1 MQLFCFSDAQ
11 SIRFTQV
18 RSAMRF
24 AYVFILLILL
34 SLSVPAQ
41 PPRPEISPASTVDDV
56 YLAKD
61 DGEGKAGEVAS
72 SFSPN
77 DIPIHCI
84 VVLSTADPIAVRMNF
99 VAVKVNG
106 VKPESKVVSASYATS
121 QGQDRVFF
129 TGKPHSKWTAGN
141 YRIDVFV
148 NDRLEKSLDF
158 EVKGGAVT
166 AARSNFTPAR
176 PKPRP

>member
-1 MQLFCFSDAQ
+1 
-11 SIRFTQV
+11 
-18 RSAMRF
+18 MRIAHIF
-24 AYVFILLILL
+24 LLILVL
-34 SLSVPAQ
+34 CAWSIAQ
-41 PPRPEISPASTVDDV
+41 PPAAAEGPVDDV

-61 DGEGKAGEVAS
+61 DGEGKAGEVTS
-72 SFSPN
+72 TFLPG

-84 VVLSTADPIAVRMNF
+84 VVLTKADPAAVRMNF

-129 TGKPHSKWTAGN
+129 TGKPHGKWTAGT

-148 NDRLEKSLDF
+148 NDKLERSLDF
-158 EVKGGAVT
+158 VVKGGVLP
-166 AARSNFTPAR
+166 AASNFAPTK
-176 PKPRP
+176 PKPKPKKP

>member
-1 MQLFCFSDAQ
+1 
-11 SIRFTQV
+11 
-18 RSAMRF
+18 MRF
-24 AYVFILLILL
+24 AQILLLIVAACVAAGGQEPAVP
-34 SLSVPAQ
+34 SGSV
-41 PPRPEISPASTVDDV
+41 EDV

-72 SFSPN
+72 IFSPR

-84 VVLSTADPIAVRMNF
+84 VVLAKPDPTTVRMNF

-106 VKPESKVVSASYATS
+106 VKPESKVVSASFATS

-129 TGKPHSKWTAGN
+129 TGKPHGQWTAGV

-148 NDRLEKSLDF
+148 NDRLEKSLSF
-158 EVKGGAVT
+158 EVKGGAVP
-166 AARSNFTPAR
+166 AASNFAPTR
-176 PKPRP
+176 PRTKVRKQ